1 MEEGTLQE
9 GTMFSTVLIANRGEI
24 AVRVIRTLRRLGIR
38 SVAIYSDADA
48 EAVHVR
54 EADEAVRIGPA
65 VASESYLSIDK
76 VLDAAVL
83 SGADAIHPGYGFLSE
98 NADFARACE
107 ERGIVFIGPPAEAMD
122 ALGDKVRAK
131 LAAEAADVPV
141 LPGLQR
147 DGLTDEDILG
157 FADEHPD
164 AFPLMVKASAGGGG
178 RGMRIVPTRDE
189 LPAALE
195 AARREALS
203 GFGNDALL
211 VERYVERAKHIEV
224 QLLADAH
231 GNAISLGEREC
242 SLQRRHQKVVE
253 EAPSPTVTP
262 EVRER
267 LGAAAVRLA
276 HEAGYVGAGTAEF
289 IVSSDEPD
297 KFFFLEVNARLQ
309 VEHPVT
315 ELINGD
321 IDLVEQQL
329 LVAAGHELT
338 IAQEDVEL
346 TGWAIEVR
354 LCAEDPANGFLP
366 ATGRIGLFRAPTGPG
381 IRVDTGFETGSE
393 VTPYYDSLLAKV
405 IAYGKDREQALARLT
420 GALENLRVLGVTTN
434 AGFLTRLLAVPDVVA
449 GDFDTGLIERGAA
462 ESLPPQED
470 LVEAAIA
477 QALAETLAL
486 EPTDPAADS
495 WDRLVSWRIDGRA
508 PVDLELETAAGDVLA
523 ITVDGAPSAG
533 AVVTV
538 GEDDGVGVSARS
550 APDGRT
556 TVVTGGRARRWDHAT
571 VEGRRWLGA
580 GGDAFA
586 FTLREPVVESAAA
599 AAEGSLEAPMPGT
612 VIAVRTAAG
621 DEVEEG
627 QVLVVLESMKMEIT
641 LTAPADATVADVHVG
656 VGDSVVQ
663 GQVLVELEASA

>member
-48 EAVHVR
+48 DAVHVR

-76 VLDAAVL
+76 VLDAAVA
-83 SGADAIHPGYGFLSE
+83 SGAEAIHPGYGFLSE
-98 NADFARACE
+98 NADFARACK
-107 ERGIVFIGPPAEAMD
+107 ERGIVFIGPPAEAME

-178 RGMRIVPTRDE
+178 RGMRIVPTREE

-231 GNAISLGEREC
+231 GHAISLGEREC

-262 EVRER
+262 EVREA

-297 KFFFLEVNARLQ
+297 KFYFLEVNARLQ

-315 ELINGD
+315 ELVNGD

-329 LVAAGHELT
+329 LVAAGHPLT
-338 IAQEDVEL
+338 LTQEDVEL

-366 ATGRIGLFRAPTGPG
+366 ATGTIGLFRAPTGPG

-434 AGFLTRLLAVPDVVA
+434 AGFLTRLLAVPDVVR

-462 ESLPPQED
+462 ESLPSPEALRQ
-470 LVEAAIA
+470 AAIA
-477 QALAETLAL
+477 QALAEALTLEAPGP
-486 EPTDPAADS
+486 EADT

-508 PVDLELETAAGDVLA
+508 PVDLELETPAGDVLA
-523 ITVDGAPSAG
+523 ISVDGAPGS
-533 AVVTV
+533 AVVSV
-538 GEDDGVGVSARS
+538 DGAEGVGVSAV
-550 APDGRT
+550 ALPDGRT
-556 TVVTGGRARRWDHAT
+556 RVVSGGRAVRWDHVT
-571 VEGRRWLGA
+571 VDGRRWLGSGA
-580 GGDAFA
+580 DAYSFA
-586 FTLREPVVESAAA
+586 LREPVVESAAA

-621 DEVEEG
+621 DDVQEG

-641 LTAPADATVADVHVG
+641 LTAPADSSVADVHVG